1 MASPSLQVVVRV
13 DPPTLDRPSL
23 DRLMD
28 GEINK
33 FEAVFQQRNREQ
45 GLTGEPLTS
54 IERGTLKAYLMYAR
68 TP

>member
-1 MASPSLQVVVRV
+1 M
-13 DPPTLDRPSL
+13 DRGTL

-28 GEINK
+28 DEISK
-33 FEAVFQQRNREQ
+33 FEDAFSRSQRDR

-54 IERGTLKAYLMYAR
+54 IERGTLKAFLIYAR